1 MIRITILI
9 AALVAGLILGPMA
22 AGNKGYVLIAAG
34 DYTIEASV
42 TSALIM
48 AGCFYLLLLAVEW
61 LLKRGFSV
69 GGFTRNWWFGRRR
82 KKAQKQTVA
91 GMLAL
96 AEGNYKHAEKLVA
109 KAAKSSDAPTLNY
122 LAAAEAAQEQG
133 NTGRRDDYL
142 KLASKD
148 AHEGT
153 LAVAITQASLQ
164 IRQGEYEQARATL
177 DKVAEQ
183 SPKHNKVMLLQRQVY
198 EQLGEWQ
205 KLQELL
211 PRLHKQGLIG
221 DNELAA
227 SQRQALFALLEQTA
241 ELKGSEGLLQQWNQL
256 PRKDKQIDGLVAQL
270 CHLLIAKDDSDSAY
284 QLLFEQLKKH
294 PDSACLG
301 LLSQLKL
308 SDYHPL
314 IVFLQDLLKRDPDNP
329 ELHGALGELL
339 AHEQQ
344 WDEAQQALQH
354 SVELA
359 PNQRNCLALAQVLEQ
374 QQQQQQAFRYYRQ
387 GLQLSAPPSS

>member
-34 DYTIEASV
+34 DYTIEASL

-61 LLKRGFSV
+61 LLKRGFAL
-69 GGFTRNWWFGRRR
+69 GGNTRNWWFGRRSKR
-82 KKAQKQTVA
+82 ARKQTEA

-109 KAAKSSDAPTLNY
+109 KAAKASDTPTLNY

-133 NTGRRDDYL
+133 NTGRRNDYL
-142 KLASKD
+142 KLASKG
-148 AHEGT
+148 ANQGS
-153 LAVAITQASLQ
+153 LAVTITQASLQ
-164 IRQGEYEQARATL
+164 IRQGEYEQALATL
-177 DKVAEQ
+177 EKLSGQASKHGKVL
-183 SPKHNKVMLLQRQVY
+183 LLQKQVY
-198 EQLGEWQ
+198 EHLGEWQ
-205 KLQELL
+205 KLLDLL
-211 PRLHKQGLIG
+211 PRLQKQGLIG
-221 DNELAA
+221 EEQLAA
-227 SQRQALFALLEQTA
+227 SQRQALFALLEQIA
-241 ELKGSEGLLQQWNQL
+241 EQEGSEGLLQRWNQL

-270 CHLLIAKDDSDSAY
+270 CRLLIAKEDSDSAY

-294 PDSACLG
+294 PDSASLR
-301 LLSQLKL
+301 LLAQLKL
-308 SDYHPL
+308 NDYHPL

-339 AHEQQ
+339 AREQQ
-344 WDEAQQALQH
+344 WTEAQQALQR

-359 PNQRNCLALAQVLEQ
+359 PNQHNCLALAQVLEHQ
-374 QQQQQQAFRYYRQ
+374 HEQQQAFQYYRQ
-387 GLQLSAPPSS
+387 GLQLSAPPGS